1 LHCCGFGLVQRLLC
15 LKFVKDLCHL
25 KKGSELAIIP
35 AAVSAVMLAT
45 LQLQLIVSL
54 QLLLTH
60 SHFMLWSNR
69 SVAARSGTQSEN
81 AEIVSRSLKHERDAL
96 ASIDAEGEHVLSICQ
111 HSFCFPT
118 CLVFELLQ
126 GCVCGG
132 NCRCSLLSVV

>member
-1 LHCCGFGLVQRLLC
+1 MPTE
-15 LKFVKDLCHL
+15 
-25 KKGSELAIIP
+25 KGSELAIIL
-35 AAVSAVMLAT
+35 AVVSGVM
-45 LQLQLIVSL
+45 QLQLIVSL

-96 ASIDAEGEHVLSICQ
+96 ASIDAEGEHVLSIYQ
-111 HSFCFPT
+111 HSVCFPT

-126 GCVCGG
+126 GCLCGG